1 MNSGGSHWA
10 VNDEGNGRWEGK
22 SEKWWSAMSA
32 RVTSF
37 MWVAGD
43 DSFLEKKVTFC
54 FNRSRNPDVD
64 TRSQGV
70 RSSKDFEIRGILE
83 KEPRA
88 AGRISYQA
96 NRHGCLPEVK
106 IESSA

>member
-1 MNSGGSHWA
+1 
-10 VNDEGNGRWEGK
+10 
-22 SEKWWSAMSA
+22 MSA

-96 NRHGCLPEVK
+96 DRHGCLPEVK
-106 IESSA
+106 IESSAQMPDRVNNGSARSACTKKSEPEQ